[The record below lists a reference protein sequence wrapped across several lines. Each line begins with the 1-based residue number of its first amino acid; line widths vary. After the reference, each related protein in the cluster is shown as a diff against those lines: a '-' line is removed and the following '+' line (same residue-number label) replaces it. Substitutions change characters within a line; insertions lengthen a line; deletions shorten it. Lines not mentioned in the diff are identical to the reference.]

1 MEWIKCSD
9 KLPDDWQDVLIM
21 LPSCGC
27 RDRTIEIGYVEERDE
42 GEELCFIVGDPSVD
56 EVKTRKVYNITHWMP
71 LPKPPK
77 EMNEKTD
84 KHCGNCICEC
94 TCRVFDIDHNDECPS
109 HK

>member
-1 MEWIKCSD
+1 MEWISVKD
-9 KLPDDWQDVLIM
+9 RLPGRGKNVLIYGNCLWKTERGM
-21 LPSCGC
+21 LMS
-27 RDRTIEIGYVEERDE
+27 E
-42 GEELCFIVGDPSVD
+42 
-56 EVKTRKVYNITHWMP
+56 ITHWMP